1 MAIANAPSAPIL
13 TADGI
18 PLRVSLR
25 RSMRRSKL
33 RALALVLPA
42 FLFLVIVFILPIG
55 NLLTR
60 SVDDALINHQ
70 LPLTFSLIETWD
82 RDQQSLPEEAL
93 FESVYLDLTTIN
105 KFLIANNTGANVDVS
120 DSAWWLKI
128 PPKGPYKDSIVQ
140 INPRWGE
147 ASAWQPLKQLV
158 DKSLAHRGTEKEK
171 RNVKQRAAFDL
182 CSELT
187 PLNNASCRTLFKAL
201 ETWDGQSAPDESL
214 FAALY
219 KDLNSAQKILSG
231 KSSTR
236 MNYEEPGWKG
246 IIRTSLRKFKTI
258 EGPPYRDAMIKANKG
273 WGEVRFWQSL
283 VLMKD
288 ARTMGYYLNAF
299 DRRYDVDKN
308 IILRSEERRV
318 YVMLWWRTLILS
330 LIVTVGC
337 LVLSYPVA
345 HLLATLPLRY
355 SNLLMICVLMPFWTS
370 LLVRIVSWMVMLQQ
384 EGVINDALVW
394 TRLISDEN
402 RLPMMYNFTGTVI
415 VMIQILLPFMILPI
429 YSVMKTIPPSYMRA
443 AQNLGA
449 APSLAFLRVYMP
461 LTLPGVG
468 AGVILVFIVAIGYYI
483 TPELVGGKDGRLIGN
498 MIAYHMQKSLNWG
511 LGAAMGTVLLAAI
524 LVLYWVYDKIV
535 GVDNLKMG

>member
-105 KFLIANNTGANVDVS
+105 KFLIANNTGASVDVS
-120 DSAWWLKI
+120 NSAWWLKI
-128 PPKGPYKDSIVQ
+128 PPKGPYKESIVQ

-147 ASAWQPLKQLV
+147 AGAWQPLKQLV

-187 PLNNASCRTLFKAL
+187 PLRNASCRTLFKAL

-219 KDLNSAQKILSG
+219 KALNSAQKILSG

-246 IIRTSLRKFKTI
+246 IIRTSQRKFKTI
-258 EGPPYRDAMIKANKG
+258 EGPPYRDALIKANKG

>member
-42 FLFLVIVFILPIG
+42 FLFLVTVFILPIG

-120 DSAWWLKI
+120 DAAWWLKI

-171 RNVKQRAAFDL
+171 RNIKQRATFDL

-201 ETWDGQSAPDESL
+201 ETWDGQSVPDESL

-258 EGPPYRDAMIKANKG
+258 EGPPYRDALIKANKG

>member
-105 KFLIANNTGANVDVS
+105 KFLIANNTGASVDVS
-120 DSAWWLKI
+120 NAAWWLKI

-171 RNVKQRAAFDL
+171 RNIKQRATFDL

-258 EGPPYRDAMIKANKG
+258 EGPPYRDALIKANKG

-449 APSLAFLRVYMP
+449 APSLAFIRVYMP

>member
-1 MAIANAPSAPIL
+1 MAIANVPSAPIL

-42 FLFLVIVFILPIG
+42 FLFLVTVFILPIG

-60 SVDDALINHQ
+60 SVDDTLINHQ

-82 RDQQSLPEEAL
+82 RDQQNLPEEAL
-93 FESVYLDLTTIN
+93 FESVYLDLTSIN

-120 DSAWWLKI
+120 DAAWWLKI

-171 RNVKQRAAFDL
+171 RNIKQRATFDL

-201 ETWDGQSAPDESL
+201 ETWDGQSVPDESL

-258 EGPPYRDAMIKANKG
+258 EGPPYRDAVIKANKG
-273 WGEVRFWQSL
+273 WGEARFWRSL

>member
-1 MAIANAPSAPIL
+1 MATDNTSSAPIL

-18 PLRVSLR
+18 PLKVSLR
-25 RSMRRSKL
+25 RSMRRSKT
-33 RALALVLPA
+33 RALILVLPA
-42 FLFLVIVFILPIG
+42 FLFLVLVFILPIG

-60 SVDDALINHQ
+60 SVDDTLVNWQ
-70 LPLTFSLIETWD
+70 FPLTFKMVGDWD
-82 RDQQSLPEEAL
+82 RQDLPKEELYEAL
-93 FESVYLDLTTIN
+93 FIDLTTVN
-105 KFLIANNTGANVDVS
+105 KFFIQDNTGAGVNPS
-120 DSAWWLKI
+120 DPAWWI
-128 PPKGPYKDSIVQ
+128 TVPPKGPYKEAIIQ
-140 INPRWGE
+140 INPAWGDVE
-147 ASAWQPLKQLV
+147 PWLLLKEIV
-158 DKSLAHRGTEKEK
+158 DRSLEDTGNEKANKHNKK
-171 RNVKQRAAFDL
+171 RATFDL

-187 PLNNASCRTLFKAL
+187 PLTNASCGKLFRAL
-201 ETWDGQSAPDESL
+201 EDWDVNSSPDEPL

-219 KDLNSAQKILSG
+219 KDLASAQKILTG

-236 MNYEEPGWKG
+236 MNYEQPGWKG
-246 IIRTSLRKFKTI
+246 LIRTSLRGFKKI
-258 EGPPYRDAMIKANKG
+258 EEPPYKEAMIKANKR
-273 WGEVRFWQSL
+273 WGEVPFWESL

-288 ARTMGYYLNAF
+288 SYTMGYYLNSV
-299 DRRYDVDKN
+299 DRRFDVNKK
-308 IILRSEERRV
+308 IQLQSEERRV
-318 YVMLWWRTLILS
+318 YVMLWWRTLLIS
-330 LIVTVGC
+330 FIVTVGC
-337 LVLSYPVA
+337 LILAYPVS

-370 LLVRIVSWMVMLQQ
+370 LLVRIVSWMIMLQQ

-394 TRLISDEN
+394 SHLVSDEN

-449 APSLAFLRVYMP
+449 PPSLAFLRVYMP
-461 LTLPGVG
+461 QTLPGIG

-483 TPELVGGKDGRLIGN
+483 TPDLVGGKDGRMIGN

-535 GVDNLKMG
+535 GIDNLKMG

>member
-105 KFLIANNTGANVDVS
+105 KFLIANNTGASVDVS
-120 DSAWWLKI
+120 NAAWWLKI
-128 PPKGPYKDSIVQ
+128 PPKGPYKESIVQ

-147 ASAWQPLKQLV
+147 AGAWQPLKQLV

-187 PLNNASCRTLFKAL
+187 PLRNASCRTLFKAL
-201 ETWDGQSAPDESL
+201 EAWDGQSAPDESL

-258 EGPPYRDAMIKANKG
+258 EGPPYRDALIRANKG

>member
-105 KFLIANNTGANVDVS
+105 KFLIANNTGASVDVS
-120 DSAWWLKI
+120 NAAWWLKI
-128 PPKGPYKDSIVQ
+128 PPKGPYKESIVQ

-147 ASAWQPLKQLV
+147 AGAWQPLKQLV
-158 DKSLAHRGTEKEK
+158 DKSLAQRGTEKEK

-187 PLNNASCRTLFKAL
+187 PLRNASCRTLFKAL

-258 EGPPYRDAMIKANKG
+258 EGPPYRDALIKANKG

-288 ARTMGYYLNAF
+288 TRTMGYYLNAF

-384 EGVINDALVW
+384 EGVINDTLVW